1 MSLQLDTF
9 NPRVMAVQP
18 SATLAMTARA
28 KQLRREGKPVIS
40 LSAGEPDFDTPAP
53 IAEAAIQAIREGF
66 THYTENAG
74 MLELREAICRKLAEE
89 NGLTYE
95 PDQILCTNGA
105 KQAVAMAIEVLCRPE
120 DEVLIPAPYWVS
132 YPEMVRL
139 AGATPVIL
147 PTSVET
153 GYRLT
158 PEQLE
163 AAITERTRLLILCS
177 PSNPT
182 GTVYTP
188 EELEALADVLR
199 RHEHVYVLSDEIY
212 EYILFDAKHVSFASL
227 PGMKERT
234 ITVNGFSKGFA
245 MTGWRLGY
253 LAAER
258 PIVKA
263 AAKVQSQFT
272 SAPCSISQKAGL
284 AALQMD
290 KGRSARWWPP
300 SASGATSCW
309 SGCRPL
315 TASPVRSRK
324 GRSISFR
331 RCRPSTGGARRTAG
345 RSPTAS
351 RFACT
356 CWSSA
361 MWRWCPARPSA
372 IRTACASRMP
382 RRWKTWPRPCG
393 ASKPGWRPCN
403 EHREAFGRS
412 DRMSGSMSN
421 EVGETF
427 GADSGHPMA

>member
-28 KQLRREGKPVIS
+28 KQLRREGKPVIG

-290 KGRSARWWPP
+290 KGPIREMVAAFRQRRDFVLERLQAIDGITCPKPEGAFYLFPQVSAFY
-300 SASGATSCW
+300 
-309 SGCRPL
+309 
-315 TASPVRSRK
+315 
-324 GRSISFR
+324 GRR
-331 RCRPSTGGARRTAG
+331 APDGRTITDSESLCLYLLEQCHVALV
-345 RSPTAS
+345 
-351 RFACT
+351 
-356 CWSSA
+356 
-361 MWRWCPARPSA
+361 
-372 IRTACASRMP
+372 
-382 RRWKTWPRPCG
+382 
-393 ASKPGWRPCN
+393 PGQ
-403 EHREAFGRS
+403 AFGDPNGVRIS
-412 DRMSGSMSN
+412 YAASMEN
-421 EVGETF
+421 LAEAMRRIEAGL
-427 GADSGHPMA
+427 AALR

>member
-1 MSLQLDTF
+1 
-9 NPRVMAVQP
+9 VMAVQP

-290 KGRSARWWPP
+290 KGPIREMVAAFRQRRDFVLERLQAIDGITCPKPEGAFYLFPQVSAFY
-300 SASGATSCW
+300 G
-309 SGCRPL
+309 
-315 TASPVRSRK
+315 
-324 GRSISFR
+324 
-331 RCRPSTGGARRTAG
+331 RRTPDGQTITDSESLCLYLLEQCHVALV
-345 RSPTAS
+345 
-351 RFACT
+351 
-356 CWSSA
+356 
-361 MWRWCPARPSA
+361 
-372 IRTACASRMP
+372 
-382 RRWKTWPRPCG
+382 
-393 ASKPGWRPCN
+393 PGQ
-403 EHREAFGRS
+403 AFGDPNGVRIS
-412 DRMSGSMSN
+412 YAASMEN
-421 EVGETF
+421 LAEAMRRIEAGL
-427 GADSGHPMA
+427 AALQ